1 MRRIGITYNP
11 GLELFYSGL
20 NQTALLLAELF
31 KELGYTVSLV
41 DSKNTDAELF
51 TPKLDGVLTTKLYQ
65 TKGLDY
71 LIDIDGF
78 VNPTSRRSA
87 AKNSIVFLRTV
98 VQFAEMDN
106 SVYPEKPYTPRSFEG
121 VSEIWCWDILNPKET
136 LDSIQ
141 ILFPCPIR
149 TVPFIWSPTVVS
161 TVTTVNPI
169 QYNTENPW
177 TIHIAEK
184 NIDNSSS
191 SIIPLVAIR
200 ELVNNNK
207 DFNASYKCHNMEHIL
222 ENKFLKENV
231 LNNIEAH
238 TLPIKFIPKEPF
250 YKWLSEE
257 NTIML
262 SHSRFTPLRIGLI
275 NALWLGIPII
285 HNSPILK
292 ELHPEMSKMF
302 YFGNSISEISG
313 CFSTFMKG
321 VNGFTSSIDGIKN
334 AIIAKWSI
342 ANNLEAWR
350 CISLGSPNVAP
361 TVVPV
366 PTPIATSVPTSVPIV
381 NTITIAFSDMWSGF
395 NYNNNFII
403 DSVRHELKTLGLNI
417 GIQGINYT
425 SDSNPKLLI
434 FGPYGDLWKLV
445 PDTISKVYF
454 SAENWDKPCDSSI
467 KLFLTS
473 SKTEDNT
480 HMRIPTWVTFIDW
493 FSDSTELPICEDNPI
508 RIPLHFATS
517 SHSTPFKDR
526 DAFCAFVVSN
536 PICTFRNDAFKSI
549 NAYRTVNSGGA
560 LYNNIGGQLS
570 LKYPGGGCG
579 DISKYHF
586 FSKHKFTI
594 SFENSQADGYITEK
608 VLHAKMAGC
617 VPLYWGDKDT
627 DADFAKGS
635 IVNLSQMTTPEQVLA
650 VLKKLE
656 ENPDMCS
663 KIAATPIL
671 NEEKKVN
678 ALNLIS
684 KMAKRLIGLIQV
696 SGVEVSSM
704 PAGIDK
710 IFLINLDTRPDRLES
725 LMKAEPYLKD
735 SVTRIPA
742 VNGKTLKMNQFI
754 YNMFDKNQFQWKKS
768 VIGCNLSHITTWSKI
783 LNEPGEYFLVLEDDV
798 RFKKNWLE
806 DWNKCAKHIPQDA
819 DILYLGGVL
828 PPNKAVLPQCME
840 QVNDYWC
847 QIIPNTFFSPTP
859 LALFHFCA
867 YSYILTKK
875 GAKKLID
882 YLTNSDL
889 KSFTISD
896 QLLISPQVGLK
907 KYFTNPLLSYCFQE
921 DDPVYLNS
929 QFNDLHRKDN
939 FDSDIWNNTECFTQN
954 ELAPFQT
961 TTIYH
966 LSDNTSE
973 LYEIPWINE
982 IIPNH
987 TFKQLA
993 TSVNNIDSNA
1003 LFLVQ
1008 RPFIEQW
1015 RQIFNNF
1022 LINNITFKVLH
1033 LSDEFGKD
1041 TIDFYN
1047 LPNCKG
1053 VIRNYVRSDT
1063 PESPHII
1070 TVPLGYH
1077 HKGANTKT
1085 FSDRKLVWSFHGN
1098 SWFNR
1103 KSQLENIYSITP
1115 HNCFFINE
1123 WNAPN
1128 MTKQDQYLSVLG
1140 NSKFCPILRGNNI
1153 ETFRLYEALE
1163 AGTIPLY
1170 VRQLGDDAYWALHS
1184 SKLGL
1189 LELETWKAATM
1200 VIQTFLNYP
1209 DEGEKYRIKIY
1220 DAWQRWKSEIKS
1232 SCIALL

>member
-1 MRRIGITYNP
+1 MLRIGITYNP
-11 GLELFYSGL
+11 GLELFYSSL

-51 TPKLDGVLTTKLYQ
+51 TPKLDGVLTTKMFQ

-78 VNPTSRRSA
+78 VNPAARKNA
-87 AKNSIVFLRTV
+87 AKNSIVFLRTF

-106 SVYPEKPYTPRSFEG
+106 SVYPEKPYIPRSFEG

-136 LDSIQ
+136 LESIQ
-141 ILFPCPIR
+141 TMFHCPIR
-149 TVPFIWSPTVVS
+149 TVPFIWSPMPVS
-161 TVTTVNPI
+161 QYNGESLK
-169 QYNTENPW
+169 YNTEKPW

-184 NIDNSSS
+184 NTNNSSS

-200 ELVNNNK
+200 ELVHNNK
-207 DFNASYKCHNMEHIL
+207 DFSASYKCHNMEHIL

-231 LNNIEAH
+231 LNNIEAD
-238 TLPIKFIPKEPF
+238 TLPIMFVAKEPF
-250 YKWLSEE
+250 YSWLSNE
-257 NTIML
+257 NVIML

-285 HNSPILK
+285 HNSSILK
-292 ELHPEMSKMF
+292 ELHPELAKMF

-321 VNGFTSSIDGIKN
+321 VNDYIAAKESIQN

-342 ANNLEAWR
+342 ANNLAAWR
-350 CISLGSPNVAP
+350 CISLGSPGVPTAVAP
-361 TVVPV
+361 TIAPIVT
-366 PTPIATSVPTSVPIV
+366 PTAVTPTGTSV
-381 NTITIAFSDMWSGF
+381 TIAFSDMWPGF

-403 DSVRHELKTLGLNI
+403 DSLRHELKTLGLGI
-417 GIQGINYT
+417 SIQGINYT

-445 PDTISKVYF
+445 PNTISKVYF
-454 SAENWDKPCDSSI
+454 SAENWDKPCDPSI

-480 HMRIPTWVTFIDW
+480 HMRIPTWITFIDW
-493 FSDSTELPICEDNPI
+493 FSDSKELPVCEDNPI

-517 SHSTPFKDR
+517 PHPTPFKDR
-526 DAFCAFVVSN
+526 EEFCAFVVSN
-536 PICTFRNDAFKSI
+536 PVCTFRNDTFKSI
-549 NAYRTVNSGGA
+549 NAYKTVNSGGA

-579 DISKYHF
+579 DISKYNF

-617 VPLYWGDKDT
+617 IPLYWGDKDT
-627 DADFAKGS
+627 DTDFAKGS
-635 IVNLSQMTTPEQVLA
+635 IVNLSQMTAPEHILA

-678 ALNLIS
+678 ALSLIS
-684 KMAKRLIGLIQV
+684 KMAKRLIGFLQD
-696 SGVEVSSM
+696 SAVEVSSM
-704 PAGIDK
+704 PCGIDK
-710 IFLINLDTRPDRLES
+710 IFLINLDTRADRLES
-725 LMKAEPYLKD
+725 LMAAEPYLKNIT
-735 SVTRIPA
+735 TRIPA

-754 YNMFDKNQFQWKKS
+754 YNMFNKNQFQWKKS

-806 DWNKCAKHIPQDA
+806 DWDKCAKNIPQDA

-828 PPNKAVLPQCME
+828 PPNKPALPQCME

-847 QIIPNTFFSPTP
+847 QIIPNTFFSSTP
-859 LALFHFCA
+859 VALFHFCA
-867 YSYILTKK
+867 YSYILTKR

-882 YLTNSDL
+882 FLTNSDL

-896 QLLISPQVGLK
+896 QLLISPNIGLK

-939 FDSDIWNNTECFTQN
+939 FDSDIWNNTECFSED
-954 ELAPFQT
+954 ELAPFKT

-966 LSDNTSE
+966 LSDTASD
-973 LYEIPWINE
+973 LYETQWLNE
-982 IIPNH
+982 IIPNY
-987 TFKQLA
+987 TFKQL
-993 TSVNNIDSNA
+993 TQSPNNIDSNA

-1008 RPFIEQW
+1008 RPFIDQW

-1041 TIDFYN
+1041 NIDFYT

-1053 VIRNYVRSDT
+1053 VIRNYFRQDVTSL
-1063 PESPHII
+1063 PHII
-1070 TVPLGYH
+1070 TIPLGYH
-1077 HKGANTKT
+1077 HKGRNTKS

-1103 KSQLENIYSITP
+1103 KAYLENIYAFSP
-1115 HNCFFINE
+1115 HNCFFIDE

-1128 MTKQDQYLSVLG
+1128 MTKQDQYLATLA

-1153 ETFRLYEALE
+1153 ETFRLYEVLE
-1163 AGTIPLY
+1163 VGTIPIY
-1170 VRQLGDDAYWALHS
+1170 VRQEGDDAYWQLLS

-1189 LELETWKAATM
+1189 LELETWKSATM
-1200 VIQTFLNYP
+1200 VIETFLNYP
-1209 DEGEKYRIKIY
+1209 DEGEKYRTKIY
-1220 DAWQRWKSEIKS
+1220 DAWQRWKSEIKA
-1232 SCIALL
+1232 SCLALL